1 MPTNRIACVSHML
14 VDERVIPLLV
24 KAAEAFPA
32 SKRPAGL
39 DHQKAT
45 SSSRSST
52 LYAEAYKQY
61 RTWQKEYIN
70 PFTEGQFSED
80 LKGIQFKDGDEIRK
94 LVVQVVS
101 RVETIKKNHQQSGH
115 HSSGDERLEEIC
127 SSFLSP

>member
-1 MPTNRIACVSHML
+1 MPTNRSMPTNRIACVSHML

-24 KAAEAFPA
+24 KAAEAFPV

-80 LKGIQFKDGDEIRK
+80 LKGIQFKDGD
-94 LVVQVVS
+94 
-101 RVETIKKNHQQSGH
+101 
-115 HSSGDERLEEIC
+115 
-127 SSFLSP
+127 